1 MSAANVRGW
10 TESVLQDIDSGKT
23 EPIDC
28 FFPLSMAIGGCMNS
42 PKDTAIN
49 GKSSY
54 ARILIQRKEISK
66 NEDNRDKNQN

>member
-10 TESVLQDIDSGKT
+10 TESILQDIDSGKT
-23 EPIDC
+23 EPIDY

-54 ARILIQRKEISK
+54 ARILIQRKEISE
-66 NEDNRDKNQN
+66 NEDNRNKNQN